1 MHYTNQPGTL
11 NQLLDIYIMHVYV
24 MQGPRP
30 ANYDT
35 EDHFLNSDDE
45 DSNYVPY
52 ASGNDESEDQSMD
65 TEVDA
70 HIWLQDVDEPSS
82 SRRFKGQK

>member
-1 MHYTNQPGTL
+1 
-11 NQLLDIYIMHVYV
+11 

-35 EDHFLNSDDE
+35 EDHLLNSDDE

-52 ASGNDESEDQSMD
+52 ESGSDESEDQSMD